1 MRTELCR
8 AEHRALLF
16 WIQTGDGGQGVH
28 WNLRARVFFSP
39 AKTTTGVPR
48 RGGAPCRLTCCALP
62 VAARACSLNEMLLN
76 GDLRLAAL
84 AVSVASTR
92 AWPGKKAWRTRTG
105 PCAGGGR
112 IGTPGLTSW
121 LRRSSD
127 RVSWWRRS
135 SGGAGGF
142 VSHAYRSQ
150 PRTPWQT
157 RGVLSALS
165 AGARPAAAPFGPDR
179 LGRSDVK
186 FHLSLL

>member
-28 WNLRARVFFSP
+28 WNLRARVFFP

-62 VAARACSLNEMLLN
+62 VAARACSLHEMLLN

-92 AWPGKKAWRTRTG
+92 AWPGKKSLADPDR
-105 PCAGGGR
+105 P
-112 IGTPGLTSW
+112 
-121 LRRSSD
+121 LRRGRKD
-127 RVSWWRRS
+127 W
-135 SGGAGGF
+135 
-142 VSHAYRSQ
+142 Y
-150 PRTPWQT
+150 PWFDK
-157 RGVLSALS
+157 L
-165 AGARPAAAPFGPDR
+165 AAAQQRPR
-179 LGRSDVK
+179 VLVAAKLGRRRRVCFERVPVATEDTVANARRFECLVSGRETGSGPIWPGPAW
-186 FHLSLL
+186 SL